1 MEHRWLGSTSLE
13 VPVVGMGTWQ
23 TLDVRGRADE
33 TARTDVVRAA
43 VDSGVTL
50 FDTSPMYGEAERV
63 LGAALHGVGVVREQ
77 VLIAD
82 KVWTA
87 DPAEARRQI
96 DDAMRWYDGRVDIYQ
111 VHNLVA
117 WREHLTVLERLRDHG
132 SINVV
137 GATHY
142 AHSAFDEL
150 LRVMRSGR
158 IGQIQI
164 PYSVADRVVERTILP
179 AAADLGIG
187 VLVMRPL
194 GEGRL
199 VRQPPSE
206 SDLAPLAPFGIQTWA
221 QALLKWILSDERV
234 HCVLPATRHCAH
246 ARENAAAGELPW
258 FDLEARIYVERLA
271 AGRS

>member
-1 MEHRWLGSTSLE
+1 MEHRRLGSTSLE

-23 TLDVRGRADE
+23 TLDVRGRAEE

-43 VDSGVTL
+43 VDSGATL

-63 LGAALHGVGVVREQ
+63 LGAALHGVGVARER

-96 DDAMRWYDGRVDIYQ
+96 DDAMRWYDGRIDIYQ

-117 WREHLTVLERLRDHG
+117 WREHLTVLERLRDRG
-132 SINVV
+132 SISVV

-199 VRQPPSE
+199 VRQSPSE
-206 SDLAPLAPFGIQTWA
+206 SDLEPLASFGVQTWA

-258 FDLEARIYVERLA
+258 LDTEARIYVERLA
-271 AGRS
+271 ARRS